1 MHHAN
6 CNTID
11 GIYVSDKLFNT
22 QFNIDKYIK
31 KNLLNSYNYDN
42 TGRNYMYDLLN
53 DFASGTPI
61 IQLDET
67 INFSEIQP
75 NSRMTMF

>member
-1 MHHAN
+1 
-6 CNTID
+6 
-11 GIYVSDKLFNT
+11 
-22 QFNIDKYIK
+22 
-31 KNLLNSYNYDN
+31 
-42 TGRNYMYDLLN
+42 MYDLLN

-67 INFSEIQP
+67 IKFSEIQP